1 MLLGIDVGTSSVKA
15 ILFDPDGARL
25 LATAAHEY
33 PIHHPAPDRAEQN
46 PEDWWNGAVFA
57 VRAAMNSAGIKPEDV
72 QAIGLCGQMHGVTLL
87 DANAAPIGNAIIWA
101 DQRSA
106 AETAALIERFGA
118 ENLAHIAGT
127 LPAAG
132 FMISTLSW
140 MQKYDPRPLETA
152 RAVVLPKDY
161 VRLKLTGEIAT
172 DISDAAAT
180 GLFDVLLKTW
190 SAQIIHE
197 LGLPR
202 GLFPTALESSALAG
216 RLTAQAA
223 ETLGLKAGIPV
234 AAGSADQPAQGL
246 ANGIIA
252 PGQASVTIGSGGQ
265 VFTPIMPSAN
275 GTLTLKTDPR
285 LHVFNHAVPGMWYVL
300 GAILSAGL
308 SLRWLRD
315 LLGTDYPSLSA
326 AAERV
331 PAGANGLL
339 FLPYLSG
346 ERTPHMDAYARGGF
360 IGLTHYHGR
369 GHMARAI
376 MEGVA
381 FAMHEALDISLSLG
395 GQAERVIAA
404 GGGADSDVWRHILAD
419 VFGVPLQRSLLTE
432 LTGIGAALL
441 GGISA
446 GVYANAQEAA
456 STARYGAIT
465 EPDATRHAHY
475 ESLYREYQAL
485 YPRLKDSFHQL
496 SALE

>member
-15 ILFDPDGARL
+15 VLFDPEGARL

-46 PEDWWNGAVFA
+46 PEDWWNGAVYA
-57 VRAAMNSAGIKPEDV
+57 VRKALSSANAKPEAV
-72 QAIGLCGQMHGVTLL
+72 RAIGLCGQMHGVTLL
-87 DANAAPIGNAIIWA
+87 DAQAAPIGNAIIWA

-106 AETAALIERFGA
+106 AETAGLIERFGA
-118 ENLAHIAGT
+118 DNLAQIAGT

-132 FMISTLSW
+132 FMISTFSW
-140 MQKYDPRPLETA
+140 MQKHDPEPLAAA

-180 GLFDVLLKTW
+180 GLFDVLGRTW
-190 SAQIIHE
+190 SARIIDE
-197 LGLPR
+197 LGLPSAI
-202 GLFPTALESSALAG
+202 FPPALESSARAG
-216 RLTAQAA
+216 RLTAEAA
-223 ETLGLKAGIPV
+223 ATLGLKAGIPV
-234 AAGSADQPAQGL
+234 ATGCADQPAQGL
-246 ANGIIA
+246 ANGLIA

-265 VFTPIMPSAN
+265 VFTPIVPNSD
-275 GTLTLKTDPR
+275 GKLRTDPR
-285 LHVFNHAVPGMWYVL
+285 LHVFNHAVPEMWYVL

-315 LLGTDYPSLSA
+315 LLVTDYPALST

-331 PAGANGLL
+331 NPGSNGLL

-381 FAMHEALDISLSLG
+381 FAMREALDISLSLG

-441 GGISA
+441 GGIAA
-446 GVYANAQEAA
+446 GVYTDAQDAA

-465 EPDATRHAHY
+465 EPDAARHAYYHQ
-475 ESLYREYQAL
+475 LYQEYQAL
-485 YPRLKDSFHQL
+485 YPRLKDSFHHL
-496 SALE
+496 AALE